1 MSGLCTAPRYLN
13 LPCTFR
19 LARFQGIPRWKGA
32 PRADCVPIAGRS
44 LTTGILEHTK
54 NNLTDRSRHTGAPG
68 GRPRDRAARRRPGS
82 GRRPA
87 ARAGPRRAASRRS
100 ASAASSPSHAL
111 APQFRTADAAR
122 ARQFRTSLPG
132 HARTLHRLLSTTA
145 ARPRPPRDVVVAGA
159 THASSAAPPRG
170 RTLCRAEFY
179 VQLMVASP
187 RGRPKA
193 QTSAAYTY
201 DVGGRRRLVGDASCA
216 ARLGV
221 GCAVRARLRR
231 RRVQTPRPR
240 TQAFSRK
247 CFDFG
252 REMRRGRGAAAPLAR
267 PKQAGSFRGPTQR
280 RDGGFRRR
288 KLRRPKVPAR
298 RPVPPLSRRA

>member
-1 MSGLCTAPRYLN
+1 VPRE
-13 LPCTFR
+13 
-19 LARFQGIPRWKGA
+19 GG
-32 PRADCVPIAGRS
+32 RADN
-44 LTTGILEHTK
+44 TGW
-54 NNLTDRSRHTGAPG
+54 
-68 GRPRDRAARRRPGS
+68 RPGS

-100 ASAASSPSHAL
+100 ASTASSPSHAL
-111 APQFRTADAAR
+111 APQFRTAAAAR
-122 ARQFRTSLPG
+122 APQFRTSRPG
-132 HARTLHRLLSTTA
+132 HARTLHRLLATTA

-179 VQLMVASP
+179 AQLMVASP

-193 QTSAAYTY
+193 QTCATYTY

-267 PKQAGSFRGPTQR
+267 PKQGGSFRGPTQR

-288 KLRRPKVPAR
+288 KLRRPKVPTRPTSRATAQPAR
-298 RPVPPLSRRA
+298 PRWGSIDAACLLVSYRPLAVKPGREAIASQHAL